1 MAEVVE
7 ADFFLGRQLR
17 LRQSAHGHRAG
28 TDAVLLA
35 AAAPP
40 HIDGLALDAG
50 AGVGGAGLA
59 LAQLRPGLT
68 FGLIENDAATAALAR
83 ENLRINGFDGQGA
96 VYEADLLDPAGR
108 RGTGLADGS
117 AALVITNPP
126 FLDPARARLSPD
138 AGKRAAHAMAAP
150 GPAAL
155 AQWLAACLTL
165 LKTGG
170 TLVLIHRPDALPA
183 ILTGLEGSAGAVA
196 LMPVLPRA
204 DRAAT
209 RILLRAQRGSRA
221 SLAIAPA
228 LVLHEGERF
237 TAQADALHRGAA
249 LIDW

>member
-1 MAEVVE
+1 
-7 ADFFLGRQLR
+7 
-17 LRQSAHGHRAG
+17 
-28 TDAVLLA
+28 
-35 AAAPP
+35 
-40 HIDGLALDAG
+40 
-50 AGVGGAGLA
+50 
-59 LAQLRPGLT
+59 
-68 FGLIENDAATAALAR
+68 
-83 ENLRINGFDGQGA
+83 
-96 VYEADLLDPAGR
+96 
-108 RGTGLADGS
+108 
-117 AALVITNPP
+117 
-126 FLDPARARLSPD
+126 
-138 AGKRAAHAMAAP
+138 MAAP